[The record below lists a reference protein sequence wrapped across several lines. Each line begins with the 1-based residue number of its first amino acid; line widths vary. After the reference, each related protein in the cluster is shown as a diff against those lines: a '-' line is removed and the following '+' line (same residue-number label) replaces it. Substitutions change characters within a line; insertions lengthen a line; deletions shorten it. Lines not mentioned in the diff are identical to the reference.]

1 MYVSGVSDILMPFDV
16 EFTNKTR
23 KAYNQRRHTTNNVIH
38 RTREQAGHTHI
49 YTFTSC
55 DINKFEN
62 SKIYQNVHE
71 TDSQLILVSCLF

>member
-38 RTREQAGHTHI
+38 RTREQAGHTYIHLH
-49 YTFTSC
+49 
-55 DINKFEN
+55 
-62 SKIYQNVHE
+62 VM
-71 TDSQLILVSCLF
+71 